1 MRTSKCRAGKVY
13 AHRQF
18 PTRPVTRSSLL
29 GGQVEAS
36 LRTPMPHPRTPA
48 GRKTALAHVPANL
61 RSLREGHSQ
70 AYYSGATTRARRRG
84 SPLTGIRRRRR
95 ETRRNQTFHTSCPTV
110 AEVSPCALAPGAG
123 RGRAKAACRR
133 EVGPVRD
140 RITQTVTCLP
150 PGSLQNDKPAVTAA
164 AIVATAPTPTAARV
178 PTMPRESRIAS
189 LSGTVKSS
197 HLYRRKIELVGG
209 LSRRCVSPAGM
220 AEDWRFGCSAGD
232 GSARADVRRKGGR
245 GQGEGRAPPY
255 GGRPSRDDGGD
266 ARRPRWNIGRI

>member
-1 MRTSKCRAGKVY
+1 MPDGSGGFPLRAGTGR
-13 AHRQF
+13 RQR
-18 PTRPVTRSSLL
+18 TRKSSVQTRSWA
-29 GGQVEAS
+29 GQRSDHAD
-36 LRTPMPHPRTPA
+36 RA
-48 GRKTALAHVPANL
+48 VPA
-61 RSLREGHSQ
+61 
-70 AYYSGATTRARRRG
+70 
-84 SPLTGIRRRRR
+84 
-95 ETRRNQTFHTSCPTV
+95 
-110 AEVSPCALAPGAG
+110 
-123 RGRAKAACRR
+123 
-133 EVGPVRD
+133 
-140 RITQTVTCLP
+140 

-245 GQGEGRAPPY
+245 GQGEGRAPPH